1 MPPPPAHL
9 LWVLVGGRWGGET
22 KGARARRS
30 RDLNPVGHGT
40 GTWPAPFHTQTDNQH
55 KEEWRHTQHTRHA
68 AMDSPKRLIL
78 ARDFYEPY
86 LQSDP
91 LSAES
96 ITLIWLKMNR
106 ITFEILVEY
115 FIEFVRFVMEFICC
129 SKLMKISF
137 AFFPF
142 CFSFESC
149 VANWPC
155 RPGPAHQRCRP
166 FHPTEHF
173 SLYGRREREVRTTQK
188 NENI

>member
-1 MPPPPAHL
+1 MPPPPPPPAHL

-40 GTWPAPFHTQTDNQH
+40 GTWPAPFHTQTDSQH

-96 ITLIWLKMNR
+96 ITLIWLNLNFSR
-106 ITFEILVEY
+106 IFHWIRQIYDGIHLLFKVDEN
-115 FIEFVRFVMEFICC
+115 FICIFPILFFIW
-129 SKLMKISF
+129 KL
-137 AFFPF
+137 
-142 CFSFESC
+142 
-149 VANWPC
+149 
-155 RPGPAHQRCRP
+155 
-166 FHPTEHF
+166 
-173 SLYGRREREVRTTQK
+173 RR
-188 NENI
+188 

>member
-1 MPPPPAHL
+1 MSTNEHQAADNEKCRRAREDVNQMEMTRISIQRWQDAHVMRFQSLNAPPPPPPPHL
-9 LWVLVGGRWGGET
+9 RWVLVGGRWGGET

-96 ITLIWLKMNR
+96 ITLIWLKN
-106 ITFEILVEY
+106 
-115 FIEFVRFVMEFICC
+115 
-129 SKLMKISF
+129 
-137 AFFPF
+137 
-142 CFSFESC
+142 
-149 VANWPC
+149 
-155 RPGPAHQRCRP
+155 
-166 FHPTEHF
+166 
-173 SLYGRREREVRTTQK
+173 
-188 NENI
+188 